1 MRSPLS
7 RLSLLT
13 KIMLSTSVAI
23 TVLFVITGE
32 IVVRKI
38 TRAMSDSLQQ
48 EVHASLQAYTSLWK
62 ARAEMLTKISRL
74 IGGMSDF
81 RAVVGTRDQ
90 ATIRDSAGE
99 LWSTISDSNAVFLV
113 TDVNGSVIAS
123 LGGDAAPLG
132 SRLELVKA
140 AAAKFPQQASGFFL
154 RDGSPSE
161 LYQVSVTPVYVQS
174 TR

>member
-62 ARAEMLTKISRL
+62 ARAEMLSKISRL

-90 ATIRDSAGE
+90 ATIRDSAEE
-99 LWSTISDSNAVFLV
+99 LWSTISDSNAIFMV
-113 TDVNGSVIAS
+113 TDVNGRVIAS
-123 LGGDAAPLG
+123 LGGDASSLG
-132 SRLELVKA
+132 PKLELVETA
-140 AAAKFPQQASGFFL
+140 AARFPEQASGFFL
-154 RDGSPSE
+154 QGGDPCE
-161 LYQVSVTPVYVQS
+161 LYQISVTP
-174 TR
+174 